1 MTNKSYSILLALA
14 LLLSACAQKNNNNE
28 DTATQTEENI
38 DSSASVIDEETLD
51 SSSMMEEDESAAS
64 TTEEATST
72 GGATEESSVQQ
83 SSETTTSSET
93 SADKAPV
100 ISFDTTS
107 HDFGKVKLEES
118 KTFEFTFKN
127 TGDAD
132 LYIVDSNVFC
142 SCMKLTLP
150 KEPIAPGQTGKIIM
164 KFTGEQLGSFMK
176 NAQVYTNCKRPM
188 VRINIEG
195 EVIE

>member
-14 LLLSACAQKNNNNE
+14 LLLSACAQNNNNNE

-64 TTEEATST
+64 TADEATST
-72 GGATEESSVQQ
+72 SGAMEESSVQ

>member
-38 DSSASVIDEETLD
+38 DSSASGIEEETLD

-72 GGATEESSVQQ
+72 SGATEESSVQ
-83 SSETTTSSET
+83 SSETGTSSET

>member
-14 LLLSACAQKNNNNE
+14 LLMSACAQKNNNNE

-38 DSSASVIDEETLD
+38 DSSASGIDEETLD

-64 TTEEATST
+64 TTEEVASTS
-72 GGATEESSVQQ
+72 GAMEESSVQ
-83 SSETTTSSET
+83 SSETGTSSET

>member
-38 DSSASVIDEETLD
+38 DSSASGIDEETLD

-72 GGATEESSVQQ
+72 SGATEESSVQ

>member
-38 DSSASVIDEETLD
+38 DSSASGIEEETLD
-51 SSSMMEEDESAAS
+51 SSSMMEEGESAAS

-72 GGATEESSVQQ
+72 SGATEESSVQ
-83 SSETTTSSET
+83 SSETGTSSET

>member
-28 DTATQTEENI
+28 DTATQTEDNI
-38 DSSASVIDEETLD
+38 DSSASDIDEETLD

-64 TTEEATST
+64 TTEEVAST
-72 GGATEESSVQQ
+72 GGATEESSVQ

>member
-1 MTNKSYSILLALA
+1 MTGKSYIILLASA
-14 LLLSACAQKNNNNE
+14 LCLSACAQKNNNAE
-28 DTATQTEENI
+28 DTATQSEEYTDSAVSVI
-38 DSSASVIDEETLD
+38 EEGTLDASSMVEEETSSASTTDD
-51 SSSMMEEDESAAS
+51 AAS
-64 TTEEATST
+64 TST
-72 GGATEESSVQQ
+72 VTEESTSQSNETDN
-83 SSETTTSSET
+83 SSES

-100 ISFDTTS
+100 IVFDTTM
-107 HDFGKVKLEES
+107 HNFGKVKLGES

-164 KFTGEQLGSFMK
+164 KFTGEQPGSFMK